1 MPVNQSEAPWP
12 ALRRA
17 SRTVVVVDVVES
29 VRLMEQDE
37 DDTIRRW
44 QSFVG
49 EVVTRVLPQSGGR
62 LVKSLGDGL
71 MLEFESVTPAIQC
84 AFAMQQSIQ
93 PHNRGRA
100 SEQWMCLRIGAH
112 VADVIVD
119 DHDIYGAGVN
129 LAARLTTLAG
139 PGEIVVS
146 AAVRDQLVP
155 GLDADVEDLGD
166 CHVKHVQ
173 QPVRVY
179 RVGLAGPRPVITS
192 PDGRSRVM
200 QPTVA
205 VIPFDC
211 LSTTDSGLDVLG
223 DVIADGVIAQLS
235 GVATIHVI
243 SRLSSAVLRGR
254 QASPAQVGSL
264 LGATYVLS
272 GSFHAVNSALSITAE
287 LADTRSAQVIW
298 AERIVVVPLDPLQ
311 ADSEAIHRIRDGVCR
326 SVLDAEA
333 RLAKA
338 HALPTLESHSLLL
351 GSIALMHRASRA
363 DFERVREML
372 EHLVGRNP
380 HAPTPRA
387 WLAKWYVLRVTRGW
401 TDDEQANAREALEQ
415 TQRALDDDPG
425 CALALA
431 IEGFVRCHM
440 QKNLELASRRYEEAV
455 AANPS
460 ESLAWLFASVL
471 HAFKGEGDRAT
482 FCASQA
488 MALSPLDPLR
498 YYYDS
503 LAATAAMSAVD
514 YPKAI
519 ELATRSLRANRSHTS
534 TLRVLAIS
542 HSQLGQMDQAREW
555 VRVLREHEA
564 GLTVRSYLAR
574 SPAAAFETG
583 RSWAE
588 ALRRAG
594 LPD

>member
-1 MPVNQSEAPWP
+1 MTANQSEAPWP

-49 EVVTRVLPQSGGR
+49 EVVTRLLPQSGGR

-71 MLEFESVTPAIQC
+71 MLEFESVPPAIQC
-84 AFAMQQSIQ
+84 ALAMQQAIQ
-93 PHNRGRA
+93 PHNHGRA
-100 SEQWMCLRIGAH
+100 SERLMCLRIGAH
-112 VADVIVD
+112 VADVVVD
-119 DHDIYGAGVN
+119 ERDIYGSGVN
-129 LAARLTTLAG
+129 LAARLATLAG

-146 AAVRDQLVP
+146 SAVRDQLVP
-155 GLDADVEDLGD
+155 ELDADVEDLGD

-173 QPVRVY
+173 KPVRVY
-179 RVGLAGPRPVITS
+179 RVGLTGPRPVITS
-192 PDGRSRVM
+192 VGERYRIM

-211 LSTTDSGLDVLG
+211 LGADAGYDVLG

-235 GVATIHVI
+235 GVGTIHVI
-243 SRLSSAVLRGR
+243 SRLSSSVFRGR
-254 QASPAQVGSL
+254 QASPAQVASL

-272 GSFHAVNSALSITAE
+272 GSFNSVKSVLSITAE
-287 LADTRSAQVIW
+287 LADTRSARVIW
-298 AERIVVVPLDPLQ
+298 AERIVVTPLDPLQ
-311 ADSEAIHRIRDGVCR
+311 TDSEAIHRIRTGVCR

-333 RLAKA
+333 HLAKSN
-338 HALPTLESHSLLL
+338 ALPTLESHSLLL

-372 EHLVGRNP
+372 EHLVSRNP
-380 HAPTPRA
+380 HAPIPRA
-387 WLAKWYVLRVTRGW
+387 WLAKWHVLRVTRGW
-401 TDDEQANAREALEQ
+401 THDEQANAREAIEQ
-415 TQRALDDDPG
+415 TQRALDDDPS
-425 CALALA
+425 CALALV
-431 IEGFVRCHM
+431 IEGFVHCHM
-440 QKNLELASRRYEEAV
+440 QKNLGLASLRYGEAL

-460 ESLAWLFASVL
+460 ESLAWLLASVV
-471 HAFKGEGDRAT
+471 HAFKGEGDQAT
-482 FCASQA
+482 VCANQA
-488 MALSPLDPLR
+488 MALSPLDPMR

-503 LAATAAMSAVD
+503 LAATAALSAAD
-514 YPKAI
+514 FPKAI
-519 ELATRSLRANRSHTS
+519 ELAMRSLRANRTHTS
-534 TLRVLAIS
+534 TLRVLAIA
-542 HSQLGQMDQAREW
+542 HAQLEQIDEAREW
-555 VRVLREHEA
+555 VRVLRETEH

-574 SPAAAFETG
+574 SPAAAFDTG